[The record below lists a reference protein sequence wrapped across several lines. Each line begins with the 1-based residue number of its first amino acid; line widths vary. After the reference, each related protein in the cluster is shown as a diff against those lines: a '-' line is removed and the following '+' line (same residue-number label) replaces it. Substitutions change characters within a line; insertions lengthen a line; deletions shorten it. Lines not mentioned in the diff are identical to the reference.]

1 MIQQHQ
7 NKFNWRQTLAALAIS
22 LGAIALIKSPVSAT
36 PQKTTSQADFKLAQ
50 VGIRSRINSPTPL
63 NISPPPGTH
72 IPLPESN
79 YHRSSR
85 RDYPQQRRYSR
96 YGRYD
101 RYYNNDRHH
110 HHDHYHSRHRR
121 RHDRK
126 NRSVIIIH
134 PSRHSSY
141 SNNSNYIRVIR
152 K

>member
-22 LGAIALIKSPVSAT
+22 LGAIALTESSAWAT

-63 NISPPPGTH
+63 NISPPPGSH

-85 RDYPQQRRYSR
+85 RDYSQQRHYSR
-96 YGRYD
+96 YGRHHP
-101 RYYNNDRHH
+101 YYNNDRRRE
-110 HHDHYHSRHRR
+110 DHYHSRHRR

-126 NRSVIIIH
+126 TRGVIIIH
-134 PSRHSSY
+134 PSSNSSY